1 MKKLL
6 KISLPVFAA
15 VLFLNAF
22 TVTSANAQGIL
33 QEILKRMDAQN
44 KTLAS
49 LRARVT
55 MVKENVQL
63 GDSETTIGTALYL
76 PQKGKDA
83 LVRIDW
89 TKPDESLAVVNRQY
103 VIYRPR
109 LGQAYVGT
117 VDKAKGNAKAN
128 GALAFMNM
136 SRAQLKANYEVA
148 YLGEATVSSG
158 EKTWHL
164 QLTPKMP
171 TSYKL
176 AEIWVNPDGFPVQ
189 TKVTEL
195 NNDSTTVL
203 LTNLEKNITLNG
215 GLFKINLPS
224 GTRVIKG

>member
-1 MKKLL
+1 MNRFF

-22 TVTSANAQGIL
+22 SATNANGQGIL

-44 KTLAS
+44 KSLTS
-49 LRARVT
+49 LRAKVT
-55 MVKENVQL
+55 MVKENAQL

-76 PQKGKDA
+76 PQKGNDA

-89 TKPDESLAVVNRQY
+89 TKPDESLAVVNKQY

-109 LGQAYVGT
+109 LKQAYTGSVEKVSGSG
-117 VDKAKGNAKAN
+117 KSY

-164 QLTPKMP
+164 QLTPKMK
-171 TSYKL
+171 SKYKS
-176 AEIWVNPDGFPVQ
+176 AEIWVSPDGFPVQ
-189 TKVTEL
+189 SKVIEL
-195 NNDSTTVL
+195 NNDTTTVL

-215 GLFKINLPS
+215 GLFKINLPN
-224 GTRVIKG
+224 GTKVIKS